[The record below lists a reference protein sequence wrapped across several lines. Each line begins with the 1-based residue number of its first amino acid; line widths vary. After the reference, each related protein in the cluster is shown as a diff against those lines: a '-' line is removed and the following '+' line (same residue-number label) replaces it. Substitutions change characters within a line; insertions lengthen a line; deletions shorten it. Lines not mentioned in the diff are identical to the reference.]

1 MENHT
6 EKTEKTDNLELDFYP
21 VHLISHSLPYTS
33 TDATVWERTSV
44 LGTLTMT
51 ATPFTDENGETRT
64 ILPSGKLARL
74 ALLWLSTEA
83 KKTASPRVDLAA
95 SYRRFLADLGLPWD
109 SKTAHA
115 AVDQLRAI
123 LAMTLTWRASET
135 LADGATAH
143 KSWNMLIGRKTVF
156 VFDAS
161 ADFDETRSHLLLSD
175 DFYDLVIQ
183 SHTAPI
189 DATAW
194 AKLIQS
200 TSSPLALDVYLW
212 LSTRLPQVTS
222 PVRIS
227 WEQLKEQF
235 GTDISRARDFKIKF
249 RKALVTAQKFYPAA
263 RVEEAGGGRGRRGGF
278 RGIILH
284 PSPPAVPPAPNTNDD
299 EDD

>member
-6 EKTEKTDNLELDFYP
+6 EKNDNLELDFYP
-21 VHLISHSLPYTS
+21 VHLISHALPTAR
-33 TDATVWERTSV
+33 TDATVWERTNGV
-44 LGTLTMT
+44 GKLTMT
-51 ATPFTDENGETRT
+51 ATPFTDETGETRT

-83 KKTASPRVDLAA
+83 KKHACPRVDLAA
-95 SYRRFLADLGLPWD
+95 SYRRFLADLGLPWNHQ
-109 SKTAHA
+109 TAHA
-115 AVDQLRAI
+115 AVEQLRAI

-135 LADGATAH
+135 LPDGATAH
-143 KSWNMLIGRKTVF
+143 KSWNMLIGRRAVF
-156 VFDAS
+156 TFDEQAN
-161 ADFDETRSHLLLSD
+161 FDETRSHLLLSD
-175 DFYDLVIQ
+175 DFYELIIR
-183 SHTAPI
+183 SHVAPI

-222 PVRIS
+222 PVRIT
-227 WEQLKEQF
+227 WETLQAQF
-235 GTDISRARDFKIKF
+235 GTDISRMDNFKIKF

>member
-6 EKTEKTDNLELDFYP
+6 EKNDNLELDFYP
-21 VHLISHSLPYTS
+21 VHLISHSLPYTR
-33 TDATVWERTSV
+33 TDATVWERTN
-44 LGTLTMT
+44 GYGRLTMT
-51 ATPFTDENGETRT
+51 ATPFTDENGQTRT

-83 KKTASPRVDLAA
+83 KKHSSPRVDLAA

-115 AVDQLRAI
+115 AVEQLRAV
-123 LAMTLTWRASET
+123 LAMTLTWRASEN
-135 LADGATAH
+135 LPDGSTAYH
-143 KSWNMLIGRKTVF
+143 SWSMLIGRRTKF

-175 DFYDLVIQ
+175 DFYELIIR
-183 SHTAPI
+183 SHVAPI
-189 DATAW
+189 DAAAW
-194 AKLIQS
+194 SRLILE
-200 TSSPLALDVYLW
+200 TRSPMALDVFLW

-227 WEQLKEQF
+227 WQQLQEQF
-235 GTDISRARDFKIKF
+235 GADITRASDFKIKF
-249 RKALVTAQKFYPAA
+249 RKALATAQKFYPAA
-263 RVEEAGGGRGRRGGF
+263 RVEEAGGGRGRRTGF